1 MDVQEETWLTTGEA
15 ARIAARDNRTI
26 RRWAQAGIL
35 TCRVSPGGWRQI
47 ALSSLLRAQ
56 PATNKPRRDG
66 SPVAPPD
73 DTIGQWAQVVDDWYG
88 WRPPHT
94 MATTALEELLVAS
107 REVNTAMARLEASV
121 LQELRR
127 RDAAHTGPSY

>member
-26 RRWAQAGIL
+26 RRWAQAGII

-56 PATNKPRRDG
+56 PAPNKARNGRAPI
-66 SPVAPPD
+66 APPD
-73 DTIGQWAQVVDDWYG
+73 DTIAQWAQVVDDWYA
-88 WRPPHT
+88 WRPPPAMST
-94 MATTALEELLVAS
+94 PALEALLVAS
-107 REVNTAMARLEASV
+107 REVNTAMTGIEASV

-127 RDAAHTGPSY
+127 RDAAQPDPY